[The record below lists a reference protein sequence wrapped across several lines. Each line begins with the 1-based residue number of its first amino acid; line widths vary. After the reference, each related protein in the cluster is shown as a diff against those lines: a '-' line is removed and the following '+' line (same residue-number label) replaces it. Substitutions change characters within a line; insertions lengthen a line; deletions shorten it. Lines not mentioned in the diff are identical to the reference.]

1 MKKINIGFSRYS
13 AFYSPLIATI
23 AGGFLKEEGLEPEYH
38 IANAHKSVFD
48 MIADDTVEVTQSAV
62 SASWTPL
69 EKGEKSPVQHFA
81 QINIK
86 DGFFIVS
93 REPDPS
99 FTWDKLSG
107 KKVIVDHGA
116 QPMAMFRFA
125 CHLSRLNFESIEAI
139 DLGNTDTMEAGFRAG
154 RADYA
159 HFQGPTPQQLEAED
173 VGYVV
178 ASVGEAIGPV
188 AFSSLAASPEWLSTD
203 EAKSFMIAYRKARK
217 YCIETPAE
225 DIARMENGC
234 FNGISQ
240 SALIDCL
247 NAYKGLGN
255 WHPSVEISS
264 ASYERALDI
273 FSNCGLI
280 TKRHPFDQVVVFPP
294 DTK

>member
-86 DGFFIVS
+86 DGFFIVA

-125 CHLSRLNFESIEAI
+125 CHLSKLNFESIEAI
-139 DLGNTDTMEAGFRAG
+139 NLGNTDTMEAGFRAG

>member
-1 MKKINIGFSRYS
+1 
-13 AFYSPLIATI
+13 
-23 AGGFLKEEGLEPEYH
+23 
-38 IANAHKSVFD
+38 
-48 MIADDTVEVTQSAV
+48 
-62 SASWTPL
+62 
-69 EKGEKSPVQHFA
+69 
-81 QINIK
+81 
-86 DGFFIVS
+86 
-93 REPDPS
+93 
-99 FTWDKLSG
+99 
-107 KKVIVDHGA
+107 
-116 QPMAMFRFA
+116 
-125 CHLSRLNFESIEAI
+125 
-139 DLGNTDTMEAGFRAG
+139 MEAGFRAG

>member
-125 CHLSRLNFESIEAI
+125 CHLSKLNFESIEAI
-139 DLGNTDTMEAGFRAG
+139 NLGNTDTMEAGFRAG

-240 SALIDCL
+240 PALIDCL

>member
-139 DLGNTDTMEAGFRAG
+139 NLGNTDTMEAGFRAG

-240 SALIDCL
+240 PALIDCL

>member
-86 DGFFIVS
+86 DGFFIVA

>member
-62 SASWTPL
+62 SASWAPL

-86 DGFFIVS
+86 DGFFIVA

-125 CHLSRLNFESIEAI
+125 CHLSKLNFESIEAI
-139 DLGNTDTMEAGFRAG
+139 NLGNTDTMEAGFRAG

-240 SALIDCL
+240 PALIDCL

>member
-240 SALIDCL
+240 PALIDCL

-280 TKRHPFDQVVVFPP
+280 TKRHPFDQVVVFRP